1 MHCSEFRDCH
11 CAFVDDTLAGV
22 ELVRMQ
28 GHLAECTECAAL
40 DVKIRR
46 SLIVFRNLPTIE
58 PSADFTVRLERRL
71 QECRDEGDGVYAGNF
86 RAVAAVGAVA
96 SMLMLGYV
104 AAAFRHAGAT
114 QDIVLP
120 PVIAL
125 ATPPAPVVATTT
137 VAASTSTS
145 APASRSTATHRQPT
159 IVSSPMR
166 AIAASVSAGMPLWPA
181 AVFAEQAPLHFAT
194 YREAH

>member
-1 MHCSEFRDCH
+1 MHCSEFRDRH
-11 CAFVDDTLAGV
+11 CALIDDTLAGV

-28 GHLAECTECAAL
+28 GHLAECPSCAEL
-40 DVKIRR
+40 DVKVRR
-46 SLIVFRNLPTIE
+46 SLMAIHSLPSIE
-58 PSADFTVRLERRL
+58 PSADFRRRLEERL
-71 QECRDEGDGVYAGNF
+71 CECRGEMGVSSVVHF
-86 RAVAAVGAVA
+86 RTVAMVGAVA

-104 AAAFRHAGAT
+104 AASFRHAGV
-114 QDIVLP
+114 QEDIVLP

-125 ATPPAPVVATTT
+125 ARPPEPVV
-137 VAASTSTS
+137 
-145 APASRSTATHRQPT
+145 PMERQPR

-181 AVFAEQAPLHFAT
+181 AAFAEQAPLHFAT

>member
-28 GHLAECTECAAL
+28 GHILECAECAAL

-46 SLIVFRNLPTIE
+46 SLMAFRSLPTIE
-58 PSADFTVRLERRL
+58 PSADFRERLECRL
-71 QECRDEGDGVYAGNF
+71 RECRDEGEGAGYGNF

-104 AAAFRHAGAT
+104 STAFQHVGT
-114 QDIVLP
+114 VKEDIVLP

-125 ATPPAPVVATTT
+125 AARPVLPTPAAVSPPT
-137 VAASTSTS
+137 VARSAS
-145 APASRSTATHRQPT
+145 APRRQPM
-159 IVSSPMR
+159 IVSSSMR
-166 AIAASVSAGMPLWPA
+166 AVAASVSAGMPLWPA

-194 YREAH
+194 YREPQ

>member
-1 MHCSEFRDCH
+1 MHCSEFRDRH
-11 CAFVDDTLAGV
+11 CAFIDDTLAGV

-28 GHLAECTECAAL
+28 GHLAECPACAEM
-40 DVKIRR
+40 DVKVRR
-46 SLIVFRNLPTIE
+46 SLMAIHSLPSIE
-58 PSADFTVRLERRL
+58 PSADFRRRLEERL
-71 QECRDEGDGVYAGNF
+71 CECRGEMAGASVAHF
-86 RAVAAVGAVA
+86 RTVAMVGAVA

-104 AAAFRHAGAT
+104 AASFRSAGV
-114 QDIVLP
+114 QEDIVLP

-125 ATPPAPVVATTT
+125 AHPPAPAV
-137 VAASTSTS
+137 STD
-145 APASRSTATHRQPT
+145 RQPR

-181 AVFAEQAPLHFAT
+181 AAFAEQAPLHFAT